1 MPSLLYKQTTSMFK
15 TPCIQRDRIGNTY
28 KEAKKTAGLVSL
40 FIVLKVLI
48 ARQVSALLST
58 RFIIGPST
66 WLASLLTSTY
76 IARGGYLPSVYEFTR
91 ARRIGG

>member
-1 MPSLLYKQTTSMFK
+1 MFK

-48 ARQVSALLST
+48 ARSSSKYSIYHRTKHLISLTFDKHIHSPGWLLAQ
-58 RFIIGPST
+58 R
-66 WLASLLTSTY
+66 L
-76 IARGGYLPSVYEFTR
+76 
-91 ARRIGG
+91 